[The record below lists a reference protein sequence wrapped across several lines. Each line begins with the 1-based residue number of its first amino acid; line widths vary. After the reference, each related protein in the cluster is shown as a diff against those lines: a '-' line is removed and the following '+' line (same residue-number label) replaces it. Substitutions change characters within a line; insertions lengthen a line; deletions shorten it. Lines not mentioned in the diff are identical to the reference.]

1 MEAPT
6 DDSDRDI
13 KIIDELGAEHQN
25 LVGVIQRRSGQI
37 RVILKYWQQG
47 NIASAIN
54 ALNMMNDLS
63 VVMDVLNSTFAQD
76 KKIELLNY
84 DNVCSL
90 LPHAMTL
97 VNSKYETYINAGLR
111 TTANLLKHFQAQII

>member
-1 MEAPT
+1 M
-6 DDSDRDI
+6 
-13 KIIDELGAEHQN
+13 
-25 LVGVIQRRSGQI
+25 VGVIQRRSGQI

-97 VNSKYETYINAGLR
+97 VNSKYETYINTGLR